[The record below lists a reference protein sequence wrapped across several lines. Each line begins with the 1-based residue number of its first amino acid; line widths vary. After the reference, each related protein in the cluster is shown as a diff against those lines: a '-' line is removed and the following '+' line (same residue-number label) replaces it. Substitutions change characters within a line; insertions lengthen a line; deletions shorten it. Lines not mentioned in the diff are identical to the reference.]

1 MTEQMRMKPKAQVVY
16 RKLSELHELPGNPRT
31 IKKDQFEKLKQS
43 LTDNADYFEAR
54 PIILSDRT
62 GELVIIAGNQ
72 RYKAAKAIGMAE
84 VPTILLSGLSEERE
98 REIII
103 RDNVE
108 NGDWDMD
115 ALANEWNAQDL
126 LDWGV
131 ELPELENTTEIVE
144 DTPPEPELEEEPMT
158 KLGQIWQLG
167 EHRLM
172 VGDSTKADQ
181 VAALMDG
188 EEANLLVTDP
198 PYNVNYGSRG
208 KLYQEKATQGLNYQA
223 DKDDRTILND
233 NMDDQSFRE
242 FLTDAFAAADS
253 VMAPGAAFYIWHS
266 DTEGF
271 NFRTA
276 VRNVEW
282 TLRQCLVWVKDTLVL
297 GRQDYQWIHEP
308 CLYGWKGGA
317 GHYFVDIRTE
327 TTVFDDEKP
336 LDELSNKELKEL
348 VRNYRQA
355 MPTSIIREDKP
366 KRSEEHPTMKP
377 VKLIARLVANSSRE
391 RERVL
396 DIFGGSGTT
405 MIACEQLGR
414 SCYMM
419 ELDPHYADVIIN
431 RWQNFT
437 GQTAKLIKEVQ

>member
-1 MTEQMRMKPKAQVVY
+1 MKPKTQIEY

-31 IKKDQFEKLKQS
+31 IKKDQFEKLKKS

-62 GELVIIAGNQ
+62 GELIIIAGNQ
-72 RYKAAKAIGMAE
+72 RYKAAKAIGMTE
-84 VPTILLSGLSEERE
+84 VPTVLLPGLTEERE
-98 REIII
+98 REIVI

-115 ALANEWNAQDL
+115 ALANEWDAQDL

-131 ELPELENTTEIVE
+131 ELPEMQNTTEIVE

-223 DKDDRTILND
+223 GKDDRTILND
-233 NMDDQSFRE
+233 NMDDHSFRE
-242 FLTDAFAAADS
+242 FLIDAFQAADN

-276 VRNVEW
+276 IRATTW
-282 TLRQCLVWVKDTLVL
+282 TLRQCLVWVKETLVL

-308 CLYGWKGGA
+308 CLYGWKDGA
-317 GHYFVDIRTE
+317 AHYFVDVRTE
-327 TTVFDDEKP
+327 TTCFDDEKP
-336 LDELSNKELKEL
+336 VEEMAKNELKEL
-348 VRNYRQA
+348 VRNYRHA
-355 MPTSIIREDKP
+355 IPTSIIREDKP

-391 RERVL
+391 REREYSTSLAGV
-396 DIFGGSGTT
+396 
-405 MIACEQLGR
+405 ARQ
-414 SCYMM
+414 
-419 ELDPHYADVIIN
+419 
-431 RWQNFT
+431 
-437 GQTAKLIKEVQ
+437 